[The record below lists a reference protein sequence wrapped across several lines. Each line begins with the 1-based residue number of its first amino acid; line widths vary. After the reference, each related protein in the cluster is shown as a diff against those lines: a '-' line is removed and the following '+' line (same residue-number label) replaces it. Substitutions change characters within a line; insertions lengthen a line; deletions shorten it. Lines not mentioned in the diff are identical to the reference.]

1 MVFLILLTVS
11 RVHIHSPRFHFLCI
25 YLLCKSTIV
34 RSSSRFYLS
43 ISLKISLHTC
53 SAIML
58 TQRSASFSFGWLWR
72 EYIDGWCIVA
82 SLMWRFINIGYLR
95 INSVVCWSWRW
106 SEASDVKENTISWTH
121 WSILNWTWFFHCP
134 KYFSLVLQVSLNL
147 TGIFHLWFICN
158 SLTGTHV

>member
-72 EYIDGWCIVA
+72 EYIDGWCIFA